1 MSKINK
7 LSNKDLLNELL
18 SLYSKDE
25 NYKKYYS
32 DNDSDLFND
41 KGKEYE
47 RILREEILSRM
58 VDSNAENFMLFGVK
72 NEATG
77 KLVSNITNPRH
88 KYWESE
94 KKAQSALDVY
104 TSRYKYYDSIKI
116 SCRETKKYAN
126 NPNDMRVVKI
136 KCTVE

>member
-32 DNDSDLFND
+32 DNESDLFND
-41 KGKEYE
+41 EGIEYAKE
-47 RILREEILSRM
+47 LREEILSRM

-104 TSRYKYYDSIKI
+104 TFRYKYCDSLNL
-116 SCRETKKYAN
+116 SCREMKRYAN
-126 NPNDMRVVKI
+126 NPNDMRVIKI

>member
-1 MSKINK
+1 MSKVNK

-18 SLYSKDE
+18 SLYSKDSSYE
-25 NYKKYYS
+25 KYYS
-32 DNDSDLFND
+32 DNNSDLFND
-41 KGKEYE
+41 KGREYARE
-47 RILREEILSRM
+47 LREEILSRM
-58 VDSNAENFMLFGVK
+58 MDSNAESFMLFGVK

-104 TSRYKYYDSIKI
+104 ASRYKYCDSLKL
-116 SCRETKKYAN
+116 SCREMKKYAN
-126 NPNDMRVVKI
+126 NPNDMKVVKI
-136 KCTVE
+136 KCTVD